1 MDDADIEVE
10 VLCKVENV
18 SDLNH
23 EDVLSKMII
32 LAIIRKCPV
41 NKYSAMEQQT
51 RRIAGR
57 GKGIK
62 NLHLSLCG
70 K

>member
-1 MDDADIEVE
+1 MDDADIEVK

-23 EDVLSKMII
+23 EGILSEMII
-32 LAIIRKCPV
+32 LAGIMKCPV
-41 NKYSAMEQQT
+41 DKKSAREQQT
-51 RRIAGR
+51 RPTGR
-57 GKGIK
+57 EEGIK